1 MPAPRSDY
9 RCSRCNQTYE
19 LPVGTLTCPGCGK
32 SKWFTRQYSAQ
43 ISTSGIAARKD
54 PQLEAA
60 YTQAM
65 QPREAA
71 KLSDRQRG
79 APMLAVD
86 INQAPNVLAHFA
98 KSQFQQAGLPENRM
112 GTIEVAGGMGG
123 LKPGKSSWKK
133 GEITRK
139 LPVDPS
145 LTGEMKLHPP
155 KARVA
160 GRDVKAG
167 EIIAREL
174 RK

>member
-1 MPAPRSDY
+1 
-9 RCSRCNQTYE
+9 
-19 LPVGTLTCPGCGK
+19 
-32 SKWFTRQYSAQ
+32 
-43 ISTSGIAARKD
+43 ARND
-54 PQLEAA
+54 PQMEAA
-60 YTQAM
+60 YTRSM
-65 QPREAA
+65 NPKEAA

-86 INQAPNVLAHFA
+86 IHQAPAVLANFA
-98 KSQFQQAGLPENRM
+98 KSQFQQAGLPEARM

-123 LKPGKSSWKK
+123 LKPGKSSWRK

-167 EIIAREL
+167 EIIAKAL
-174 RK
+174 RKK

>member
-1 MPAPRSDY
+1 MSPHADHH
-9 RCSRCNQTYE
+9 CSRCDKTFDVA
-19 LPVGTLTCPGCGK
+19 VGTPACPQCGK
-32 SKWFTRQYSAQ
+32 SKWFVRWFNGVNVS
-43 ISTSGIAARKD
+43 SRGIAARKD

-65 QPREAA
+65 KPKEA
-71 KLSDRQRG
+71 LNERQRG

-86 INQAPNVLAHFA
+86 IQQAPNVLAHFA
-98 KSQFQQAGLPENRM
+98 KSQFQMAGLPEARM
-112 GTIEVAGGMGG
+112 NTIEVAGGLGG
-123 LKPGKSSWKK
+123 LKPGKSSWRK

-167 EIIAREL
+167 EIIARAL

>member
-43 ISTSGIAARKD
+43 ISTSGVAARKD

-60 YTQAM
+60 YSQAM
-65 QPREAA
+65 QPREAG

-86 INQAPNVLAHFA
+86 IQQAPNVLAHFA

-112 GTIEVAGGMGG
+112 GSIEVAGGMGG
-123 LKPGKSSWKK
+123 LKPGKSSWRK

-167 EIIAREL
+167 EFIARAL

>member
-1 MPAPRSDY
+1 MGPHSDY
-9 RCSRCNQTYE
+9 ECSRCAQRFD
-19 LPVGTLTCPGCGK
+19 LPVGTSACPSCKK
-32 SKWFTRQYSAQ
+32 SRWFTRVYSANV
-43 ISTSGIAARKD
+43 STSGISARKD
-54 PQLEAA
+54 PQLQAA
-60 YTQAM
+60 YEQAM
-65 QPREAA
+65 KPKDAA
-71 KLSDRQRG
+71 RLNDRQRA

-86 INQAPNVLAHFA
+86 INQAPSVLAHFA

-112 GTIEVAGGMGG
+112 GSIEVAGGMGG
-123 LKPGKSSWKK
+123 LKPGKSSWRK

-167 EIIAREL
+167 EIIAKAL

>member
-9 RCSRCNQTYE
+9 RCSRCTQTYE

-32 SKWFTRQYSAQ
+32 SKWFTRIYAANVSA
-43 ISTSGIAARKD
+43 SGIAARKD

-65 QPREAA
+65 RPKEAA
-71 KLSDRQRG
+71 TLNDRQRG

-86 INQAPNVLAHFA
+86 IQQAPNVLAHFA
-98 KSQFQQAGLPENRM
+98 KSQFQQAGLPEAQM
-112 GTIEVAGGMGG
+112 GGIQVAGGMGG
-123 LKPGKSSWKK
+123 LKPGKSSWRK

-167 EIIAREL
+167 EVIARAL